1 MTAKRQH
8 GNIFLLVRCV
18 LVTPAS
24 GQISAHAIL
33 QAKTI
38 LKKVSFLTYSIQ
50 TRMSF
55 TGSY

>member
-1 MTAKRQH
+1 MTAKGQH

-24 GQISAHAIL
+24 GQISTHAIL

-38 LKKVSFLTYSIQ
+38 LKKSIIFDVQ
-50 TRMSF
+50 HTNTHVIYR
-55 TGSY
+55 